1 MGASHSRYGRCMPG
15 SNSNQS
21 VIPRLEAKPPSV
33 NLQGGQG
40 ESSSAVT
47 TAGPAGNSELGDAA
61 NVFVVDSG
69 EDTSNEYLTILDD
82 ETGLTLQDVSF
93 HSCTSVVSGLGSR
106 HQLQSPQEVPQAG
119 QSQLQSPQSTTSSS
133 D

>member
-82 ETGLTLQDVSF
+82 ETGLTLQDA
-93 HSCTSVVSGLGSR
+93 HDISCSLPKKY
-106 HQLQSPQEVPQAG
+106 HKQASLSCSLLKVQQAAQINFPPCG
-119 QSQLQSPQSTTSSS
+119 YQFYE
-133 D
+133 